1 MKTIID
7 SSAWLEYFTN
17 GQLASKCASFIE
29 NANET
34 DFLTPTIVL
43 FEVYKK
49 VKREKGREAA
59 VQVAA
64 QISGRT
70 TLIQLTDVI
79 AIQAAETSL
88 THNLKIADAII
99 KATADELNAILVTC
113 DSDFKGLEN
122 VRLIQ

>member
-1 MKTIID
+1 MRTVID

-17 GQLASKCASFIE
+17 GKLASKCASFIE
-29 NANET
+29 SANEV
-34 DFLTPTIVL
+34 DFFTPTIVL

-64 QISGRT
+64 QISGKT

-79 AIQAAETSL
+79 AIQAAELSIM
-88 THNLKIADAII
+88 HNLKIADAII
-99 KATADELNAILVTC
+99 KATTDELDAVLVTC
-113 DSDFKGLEN
+113 DSDFKGLTGVN
-122 VRLIQ
+122 LVQ